1 MCFPIFL
8 FKLSGDKYVPD
19 KNREKVLRFILYI
32 PLTHLKKSIQK
43 IEFSGRIENKD
54 TINN

>member
-1 MCFPIFL
+1 MYLI
-8 FKLSGDKYVPD
+8 KTEK
-19 KNREKVLRFILYI
+19 KVLRFILYI